1 MAVRTWTIC
10 DVARDEYL
18 ESLVVTPGKVGGQA
32 RGYRVTK
39 RRLRGGLRDGVDLV
53 EMDNGLLQVAV
64 VPTRGMGIWEMR
76 VGEFRIGWQ
85 APVQGPV
92 HPQFVRLFEPSGLG
106 WLDGF
111 DELLVRCGLE
121 SNGAPEFDAE
131 GRLRYPLHGKIAN
144 IPAHRVELC
153 VDGDAG
159 RIQLSGAV
167 DETRLFFNKLRLTTT
182 YQTDVGSRLV
192 SITDTVTNLSAEAG
206 ELELLYHINFGL
218 PLLEPGSRVVLPV
231 RRLAPRDAVAAAVVD
246 SWDSYPPETPGVK
259 EAVYFM
265 QLYGDAQGQTV
276 AVLQNAAGTRGIA
289 LRFSVNELPYFTLW
303 KNPQAAVDGYVTG
316 LEPGVNFPNRRSFE
330 KEKGRVVRLEPGQ
343 NRTFHLTME
352 VLLDEAQVRQAV
364 SEVKTLAAQGPAEIC
379 REPLPEW
386 SMI

>member
-1 MAVRTWTIC
+1 MAIRTWTIC

-159 RIQLSGAV
+159 RIQLSGVV

-182 YQTDVGSRLV
+182 YQTDVGSRLI
-192 SITDTVTNLSAEAG
+192 SITDTVSNLSAEAG

-289 LRFSVNELPYFTLW
+289 LRFSVSELPYFTLW

-343 NRTFHLTME
+343 SRTFHLTME

>member
-1 MAVRTWTIC
+1 MAIRTWTIC

-32 RGYRVTK
+32 RGYRITK
-39 RRLRGGLRDGVDLV
+39 RRLRGGLRDGVDTV
-53 EMDNGLLQVAV
+53 EIDNGALQVV
-64 VPTRGMGIWEMR
+64 VLPTRGMGIWEIR
-76 VGEFRIGWQ
+76 AGDLRIGWQ

-92 HPQFVRLFEPSGLG
+92 HPQFVPLMEPSGIG

-121 SNGAPEFDAE
+121 SNGAPEFDE
-131 GRLRYPLHGKIAN
+131 QGRVRYPLHGKIAN

-159 RIQLSGAV
+159 RIQLTGVV
-167 DETRLFFNKLRLTTT
+167 DEVRLFFTKLRLSTT
-182 YQTDVGSRLV
+182 YTLEVDSRRLV
-192 SITDTVTNLSAEAG
+192 IEDTVTNLSAEPG
-206 ELELLYHINFGL
+206 EFELLYHINFGR
-218 PLLEPGSRVVLPV
+218 PLLEPGARVVVPV

-246 SWDSYPPETPGVK
+246 SWDTYPPETPGVK

-265 QLYGDAQGQTV
+265 QLFADGEGQTL
-276 AVLQNAAGTRGIA
+276 ALLQNAANSRGVVI
-289 LRFSVNELPYFTLW
+289 RFSVNELPYFTLW
-303 KNPQAAVDGYVTG
+303 KNPQAAADGYVTG

-330 KEKGRVVRLEPGQ
+330 KARGRVVPLEPGQ
-343 NRTFHLTME
+343 SRSFRLSME
-352 VLLDEAQVRQAV
+352 VLL
-364 SEVKTLAAQGPAEIC
+364 SEKEVQNCAAEVAALASQGAPEIC

>member
-1 MAVRTWTIC
+1 MAIRTWTIC

-18 ESLVVTPGKVGGQA
+18 ESLVVTPGKVGGRA
-32 RGYRVTK
+32 RGYRVSK

-53 EMDNGLLQVAV
+53 EIDNGLLQVAII
-64 VPTRGMGIWEMR
+64 PTRGMGIWEIR

-92 HPQFVRLFEPSGLG
+92 HPQFVPLFEPSGLG

-121 SNGAPEFDAE
+121 SNGAPEFDE
-131 GRLRYPLHGKIAN
+131 QGRLRYPLHGKIAN

-167 DETRLFFNKLRLTTT
+167 DEVRLFFNKLRLTTL
-182 YQTDVGSRLV
+182 YQTEVGSRVLQV
-192 SITDTVTNLSAEAG
+192 TDTVTNLSAEPG

-218 PLLEPGSRVVLPV
+218 PLLEPGSRVVVPV

-246 SWDSYPPETPGVK
+246 SWDSYPPETPGIK

-265 QLYGDAQGQTV
+265 QLHSDPTGQTV
-276 AVLQNAAGTRGIA
+276 AVLHNSAGSRGVAI
-289 LRFSVNELPYFTLW
+289 RFNVAELPYFTLW

-330 KEKGRVVRLEPGQ
+330 KEKGRVVTLQPGQ
-343 NRTFHLTME
+343 VRTFNLSIE
-352 VLLDEAQVRQAV
+352 VLLDEGQVRQAV
-364 SEVKTLAAQGPAEIC
+364 AQVANLAAQGLAEIC
-379 REPLPEW
+379 RDPLPEW

>member
-18 ESLVVTPGKVGGQA
+18 ESLIVTPGKVGGQA

-167 DETRLFFNKLRLTTT
+167 DEIRLFFNKLRLTTT

-330 KEKGRVVRLEPGQ
+330 KEKGRVVWLEPGQ